1 MVSEIITRL
10 REGSIPD
17 VIIYADDL
25 IPPSAPYVIVKP
37 EVEKDKEKDNET
49 VRMRI
54 IAYADHGS
62 FNLLEQYITNELTQ
76 LLKRKM
82 INGYMERGRNEWSSI
97 QEDKEK
103 KLLSMERVFEYPRR
117 LI

>member
-1 MVSEIITRL
+1 MVNEIISRL
-10 REGSIPD
+10 REGSITN
-17 VIIYADDL
+17 VILYADDML
-25 IPPSAPYVIVKP
+25 PPSTPYVVVKP
-37 EVEKDKEKDNET
+37 EVEKDREKDNET

-54 IAYADHGS
+54 IVYADQGS

-97 QEDKEK
+97 EEDKEK
-103 KLLSMERVFEYPRR
+103 QLFSMERIFEYPRR